1 MLAVISMRNTMNTHR
16 LNFSSV
22 KYSRLLKS
30 VLFAMFVVFLSACA
44 TVGKD
49 FPVDKVS
56 NIHIGKTTQQ
66 ELRELLGS
74 PWRTGTEDGQQTW
87 TYGKYNYSL
96 FRAEKA
102 KDLVVKFNDKNV
114 VISYTFSTT
123 DHHE

>member
-1 MLAVISMRNTMNTHR
+1 
-16 LNFSSV
+16 
-22 KYSRLLKS
+22 
-30 VLFAMFVVFLSACA
+30 MFVLFLSACA

-102 KDLVVKFNDKNV
+102 QDLVVKFNDKNI